1 MIRKADI
8 ISRIE
13 RHKSKIKE
21 LSKKD
26 ISDYYIFSTLAMEC
40 FQMIN
45 SAIELGELVVAEKN
59 LGFPSR
65 YKEIFDILY
74 DNKLIGK
81 KVNDALKRM
90 IFLRN
95 LIAHEY
101 YTIKNEELLE
111 IVELADNIDELIK
124 SAKKI

>member
-1 MIRKADI
+1 MMRKADI

-13 RHKSKIKE
+13 RHKSKAKE

-26 ISDYYIFSTLAMEC
+26 TSDYYVFSALAMEC

-45 SAIELGELVVAEKN
+45 SAIELGELIVAEKN
-59 LGFPSR
+59 LGFPSK
-65 YKEIFDILY
+65 YKEIFDILH
-74 DNKLIGK
+74 DNKFIGK
-81 KVNDALKRM
+81 KANDALKRL

-111 IVELADNIDELIK
+111 IVELADNIEGLVK